1 MNWWFERK
9 TNQNHFSFCSIK
21 NDLNT
26 PCLLLATVWL
36 IHQFSTPLLYRYQ
49 NAIKFRDLICCCSYH
64 ILHFNFENIVK
75 GRYFLFWLKTS
86 LFLLKMI
93 GLRMTLNFY
102 SFSIWHK
109 WAFVR
114 VRLQKQNHWACVG
127 GLKTLSTSTSTKNKK
142 KDLAS
147 K

>member
-1 MNWWFERK
+1 MNWWFEWK

-49 NAIKFRDLICCCSYH
+49 NAIKFRDFICCCPYH

-86 LFLLKMI
+86 LFFIKNDWLEDDSKFLFVFHLAKM
-93 GLRMTLNFY
+93 GVERNERRQFE
-102 SFSIWHK
+102 FH
-109 WAFVR
+109 
-114 VRLQKQNHWACVG
+114 C
-127 GLKTLSTSTSTKNKK
+127 KNKIIER
-142 KDLAS
+142 AWAV
-147 K
+147 